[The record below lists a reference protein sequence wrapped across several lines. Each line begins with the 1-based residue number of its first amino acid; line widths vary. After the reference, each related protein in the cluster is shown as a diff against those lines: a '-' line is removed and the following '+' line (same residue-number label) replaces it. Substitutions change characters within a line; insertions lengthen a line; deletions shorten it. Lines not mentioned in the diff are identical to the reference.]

1 MNSTCPCAPDCFSNG
16 RLRHTPER
24 QRLADVANDL
34 VAHRTILVPRSYE
47 NHPIKSQT
55 RGTWTRSGA
64 PTGSWFLDS
73 FTKKDAT
80 THRSLGA
87 TKIAPRCL
95 HSSPKYP
102 KSITTLR
109 HIATTH
115 TSGFNEIQAPVF
127 SYSCEFVY
135 SRSCHRVSC
144 VCCCDLLLCVYFI
157 SLPYSDLRLWSFIR
171 LDERKCILMPFLFVL
186 W

>member
-1 MNSTCPCAPDCFSNG
+1 MWPTVRWRTGPVWCHAAMKTTQSNLG
-16 RLRHTPER
+16 LGAREPG
-24 QRLADVANDL
+24 
-34 VAHRTILVPRSYE
+34 LVPMQE
-47 NHPIKSQT
+47 ADF
-55 RGTWTRSGA
+55 WT
-64 PTGSWFLDS
+64 FLQRRMQRVIGHLELK
-73 FTKKDAT
+73 T
-80 THRSLGA
+80 
-87 TKIAPRCL
+87 APRCL

-157 SLPYSDLRLWSFIR
+157 SLPYSDLRL
-171 LDERKCILMPFLFVL
+171 
-186 W
+186 